1 MPAQVPSYALHP
13 EAFNDI
19 DDIRAYIAEDNPDV
33 ADRIVTEIFDGI
45 RALVPFPHQ
54 GYRRPN
60 LTSRPLRFKLVRE
73 YVIAYAPEKK
83 PLWVVAVFHGRRN
96 PRVIAAIL
104 RGRE

>member
-1 MPAQVPSYALHP
+1 M
-13 EAFNDI
+13 
-19 DDIRAYIAEDNPDV
+19 
-33 ADRIVTEIFDGI
+33 EILDGI
-45 RALVPFPHQ
+45 RALVPF
-54 GYRRPN
+54 

-83 PLWVVAVFHGRRN
+83 PLWVVAVFHGRRG